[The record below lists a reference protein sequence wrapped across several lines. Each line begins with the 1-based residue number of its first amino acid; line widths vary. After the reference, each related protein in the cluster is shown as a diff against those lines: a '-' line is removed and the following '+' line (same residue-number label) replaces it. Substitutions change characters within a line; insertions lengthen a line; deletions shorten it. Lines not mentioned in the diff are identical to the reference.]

1 MGYRWIA
8 VLVSLMQ
15 VVNICTCIGDDDST
29 IAIATLVP
37 SDKRRLFSKQ
47 RVAPAMSI
55 AVEKVRAMQILPNR
69 NLSIKFADS
78 NCNVAD
84 GINEAINYYV
94 RREVDVF
101 FGPCCDYAAAPVAR
115 QIRYWNIAMVTPG
128 AMARDFTV
136 AKKIMFNLMTRVGP
150 NFSSLVN
157 FLVKILLV
165 FDWRKVML
173 LYDPEG
179 QKNIFDRYC
188 HIAADGMHYGFKVQ
202 TEIPR
207 LQQKYFKFDAI
218 DDILNGIQAQVGKEN
233 AGRCAC
239 FIYLGYNTCSE
250 VSKC

>member
-1 MGYRWIA
+1 MDQTWIIWFTCLCLFFGIGYS
-8 VLVSLMQ
+8 VE
-15 VVNICTCIGDDDST
+15 DDDST
-29 IAIATLVP
+29 ISIATLVP
-37 SDKRRLFSKQ
+37 SDPRRLFSKE

-55 AVEKVRAMQILPNR
+55 AVEKVKDMQLLPNR

-94 RREVDVF
+94 RKEVDVF

-157 FLVKILLV
+157 FLVEILLV
-165 FDWRKVML
+165 FEWKKVLL

-202 TEIPR
+202 QEIPN
-207 LQQKYFKFDAI
+207 LEQNYFKFDDI
-218 DDILNGIQAQVGKEN
+218 DDILSGFQAHVGTEN
-233 AGRCAC
+233 AV
-239 FIYLGYNTCSE
+239 FSDSSE
-250 VSKC
+250 MP